1 MGKWSEFLFNNFV
14 EYLPLLT
21 NKDDEK
27 YLKYIFKEILINHKL
42 CQTYKKQ
49 LKYVNKKVIHGMNIP
64 VSNLLSSQYSSSDT
78 IQFIKDK
85 SKSYSIYNITIN
97 NININIYV
105 LHFDNKKRLKD
116 IEKILNLLSL
126 LLSYSNLK
134 IKNLNI
140 YLYLTKTLKVL
151 PKNNIKI
158 LDKNNCNSGV
168 SISCSVNG
176 EVLVFREEEWF
187 KVLIHELFHCLCLD
201 FVNMR
206 RQNNKLNK
214 KIKELF
220 NINISCEL
228 SETYNE
234 VWATILNSCF
244 NSFYLLDD
252 KNDINTFILYS
263 ELSIK
268 LEKVFSIYQC
278 VKILDFMDLN
288 YKLLFSKKNKND
300 ISKILYKEKT
310 NVFCYY
316 ILKSLLLYFSNDF
329 VKWCMNNNTA
339 MLDFNKTPKNI
350 HSFFLFILSKHN
362 SSKFLK
368 MCKTMLNELNLDKVY
383 LKKTDYKLLN
393 LRMSMIELN

>member
-252 KNDINTFILYS
+252 KNDINTFILYT

-268 LEKVFSIYQC
+268 LEKIFSIYQC

-393 LRMSMIELN
+393 LRMTMIELN

>member
-1 MGKWSEFLFNNFV
+1 MGKSSEFLFNNFV
-14 EYLPLLT
+14 EYLPFLT

-49 LKYVNKKVIHGMNIP
+49 LKYVNEKVIHGMNIP

-158 LDKNNCNSGV
+158 LDKNSCNSGV

-176 EVLVFREEEWF
+176 EVLVFRQEEWF

-206 RQNNKLNK
+206 QQNNKLNK

-252 KNDINTFILYS
+252 KNDMNTFILYT

-268 LEKVFSIYQC
+268 LEKIFSIYQC

-368 MCKTMLNELNLDKVY
+368 MCRTMSNELNLDKVY

-393 LRMSMIELN
+393 LRMTMIELN